1 MDESLVRREIG
12 TEIEIDAQPARV
24 WAVLTDF
31 SSYPEW
37 NTFLHW
43 VEGRIAE
50 GERIRFCFE
59 LPRGF
64 RFKVGATI
72 LNVIPERALRWA
84 GVFLTSRVFC
94 AEHYFELTS
103 SPGGRTRFSHGEIFT
118 GLLLPLAWIILRISG
133 PRVYEDMN
141 HELKRRV
148 EFYVAQP
155 SRPVGST
162 QGNSI

>member
-1 MDESLVRREIG
+1 MRREIA

-43 VEGRIAE
+43 VDGRIAE

-64 RFKVGATI
+64 RFKVSAII
-72 LNVIPERALRWA
+72 LNVTPERALRWA
-84 GVFLTSRVFC
+84 GVLFTARLFR

-118 GLLLPLAWIILRISG
+118 GLLLPLAWIILRTSG

-148 EFYVAQP
+148 ESDVAQP
-155 SRPVGST
+155 SRAAGST
-162 QGNSI
+162 RGKSI

>member
-103 SPGGRTRFSHGEIFT
+103 SPGGRTRFPPTAKSS
-118 GLLLPLAWIILRISG
+118 P
-133 PRVYEDMN
+133 D
-141 HELKRRV
+141 
-148 EFYVAQP
+148 FYCRSP
-155 SRPVGST
+155 GSSCAFLVRACT
-162 QGNSI
+162 RT

>member
-1 MDESLVRREIG
+1 MDESPMRREIA
-12 TEIEIDAQPARV
+12 TEIEIDAPPASV

-37 NTFLHW
+37 NTFLRW

-50 GERIRFCFE
+50 GEGIRFCFE

-64 RFKVGATI
+64 RFKVTATI
-72 LNVIPERALRWA
+72 LKVTPERALRWA
-84 GVFLTSRVFC
+84 GVLFTARLFR

-118 GLLLPLAWIILRISG
+118 GLLLPLAWIILRTSG

-148 EFYVAQP
+148 ESDVAQP
-155 SRPVGST
+155 SRAVGGT
-162 QGNSI
+162 KGNPK

>member
-1 MDESLVRREIG
+1 MDESLVRREIA

-84 GVFLTSRVFC
+84 GVFLTSRVFR

-118 GLLLPLAWIILRISG
+118 ELLLPFAWIILRTSG
-133 PRVYEDMN
+133 RPVYEDMN
-141 HELKRRV
+141 QELKRRV
-148 EFYVAQP
+148 ESDVARP
-155 SRPVGST
+155 SHAAGST
-162 QGNSI
+162 QGKSI